1 MDDFTVTSKGQVTI
15 PRHVRQKLGIHAGSR
30 VRFRIVGGAA
40 QLEVV
45 AAATPTVEGGFG
57 MLRSPRRSV
66 PADFAVATLQ
76 GKPRRA
82 ASGWIRMCWRAT
94 TSTMR
99 RTRRWRLS
107 AHGRGR

>member
-45 AAATPTVEGGFG
+45 VAATPTVEGGFG

-66 PADFAVATLQ
+66 PADFDVATLQ
-76 GKPRRA
+76 GKP
-82 ASGWIRMCWRAT
+82 
-94 TSTMR
+94 
-99 RTRRWRLS
+99 
-107 AHGRGR
+107 